1 VVFVAG
7 ALPPHPHKE
16 LSFLDLVH
24 FERCAF
30 KKAKV
35 FGAPFLKKGD
45 EKSVTTQDTKDP
57 VKCKPPLSAT
67 LTEFYPI

>member
-24 FERCAF
+24 FERAAF
-30 KKAKV
+30 KKPKT
-35 FGAPFLKKGD
+35 FGVPFFQKGNKK
-45 EKSVTTQDTKDP
+45 SLTTQDTQDP
-57 VKCKPPLSAT
+57 ILFIGRLQSIIAWQMC
-67 LTEFYPI
+67 

>member
-1 VVFVAG
+1 MVFVAG

-24 FERCAF
+24 FERMAF

-35 FGAPFLKKGD
+35 FSVPFFQKGD
-45 EKSVTTQDTKDP
+45 EKSVTTQDTKAP
-57 VKCKPPLSAT
+57 AV
-67 LTEFYPI
+67 

>member
-16 LSFLDLVH
+16 LLFLDLVH
-24 FERCAF
+24 FERIAF

-35 FGAPFLKKGD
+35 FGVPFFKKGD
-45 EKSVTTQDTKDP
+45 KKSLTTQDTQDP
-57 VKCKPPLSAT
+57 KSIIA
-67 LTEFYPI
+67 